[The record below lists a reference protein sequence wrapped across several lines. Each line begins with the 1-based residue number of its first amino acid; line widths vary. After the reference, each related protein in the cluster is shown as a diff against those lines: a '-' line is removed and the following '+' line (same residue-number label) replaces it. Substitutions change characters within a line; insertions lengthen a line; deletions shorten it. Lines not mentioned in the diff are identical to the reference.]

1 MIDCSSVALVIE
13 QDETPRLAI
22 IMRGLPGSGKSYWV
36 SHFIDSKAQRSGQ
49 RGTTAAVGVFSTD
62 QYFFK
67 NGTYQFNA
75 KLLSKYHQM
84 NLTAFIKAMA
94 DNVPFVICDNT
105 NVALW
110 EYQAYQAAALALGY
124 EVHIQQIGVPSDV
137 EQQRLCAKRNSHG
150 VPLNSIKRMALL
162 FEAH

>member
-1 MIDCSSVALVIE
+1 MLEANDDLRV
-13 QDETPRLAI
+13 AI

-36 SHFIDSKAQRSGQ
+36 SHFIDSKAKQSELN
-49 RGTTAAVGVFSTD
+49 GTTASVGVFSTD

-84 NLTAFIKAMA
+84 NLSAFIEAMA

-105 NVALW
+105 NMALW
-110 EYQAYQAAALALGY
+110 EYQPYQAAALALGY
-124 EVHIQQIGVPSDV
+124 EIRIQQIGVPIDV
-137 EQQRLCAKRNSHG
+137 EHQRLCAQRNSHG
-150 VPLNSIKRMALL
+150 VPLNSIKRMAAL
-162 FEAH
+162 FEPL